1 MAEFLNNNIKYL
13 RTKKKLS
20 QQFLADQIG
29 VDRSTIS
36 RIENNETETGI
47 DNAIKLAEILDVPI
61 SDLIDKDLRKEKV
74 YYPNSITHI
83 IYKDPESGLYV
94 AYVDKNGKR
103 WHELPKEEQER
114 NVATAMD
121 ALYEYKRKLK
131 EK

>member
-36 RIENNETETGI
+36 RIENNETETGV

-83 IYKDPESGLYV
+83 IYKDP
-94 AYVDKNGKR
+94 
-103 WHELPKEEQER
+103 
-114 NVATAMD
+114 
-121 ALYEYKRKLK
+121 
-131 EK
+131 

>member
-36 RIENNETETGI
+36 RIENNETETGV

-61 SDLIDKDLRKEKV
+61 SDLINKDLRKEKV

-103 WHELPKEEQER
+103 WRELPKEEQER

-121 ALYEYKRKLK
+121 ALYEYKRRLK